1 MDRNST
7 NYVLLFVVSMTV
19 IVALMLTGIRQA
31 TKAQAEQNEDI
42 FNKRAVLAAVNDYLG
57 MGEGVQADD
66 LTDEQVLEIF
76 GSKVEQISLNTSGQK
91 VDDVKA
97 EDIDMAK
104 EKKKPVE
111 ERTLPLFKYEN
122 EGNTFYILSVRGNGL
137 WDEIWGNIALKSD
150 INTIAGASFDHKGE
164 TPGLGAEIKDN
175 PTFSNNFQGKE
186 IFRDGEFVSVK
197 VRKGGAQDPVY
208 EVDGI
213 SGATVTADG
222 VDKMLREGISLYL
235 PYLESIKDGSMG
247 LMHQE

>member
-1 MDRNST
+1 MDKNST

-19 IVALMLTGIRQA
+19 VVAFMLTSIRQA
-31 TKAQAEQNEDI
+31 TKATADQNEDI

-57 MGEGVQADD
+57 MGENVRADD

-76 GSKVEQISLNTSGQK
+76 ESKVEQVALNTSGQT
-91 VDDVKA
+91 VDAVMA

-122 EGNTFYILSVRGNGL
+122 EGETFYILAVRGNGL

-175 PTFSNNFQGKE
+175 PVFSKNFQGKE
-186 IFRDGEFVSVK
+186 IFREGNFVSVK

-213 SGATVTADG
+213 SGATVT
-222 VDKMLREGISLYL
+222 
-235 PYLESIKDGSMG
+235 
-247 LMHQE
+247 